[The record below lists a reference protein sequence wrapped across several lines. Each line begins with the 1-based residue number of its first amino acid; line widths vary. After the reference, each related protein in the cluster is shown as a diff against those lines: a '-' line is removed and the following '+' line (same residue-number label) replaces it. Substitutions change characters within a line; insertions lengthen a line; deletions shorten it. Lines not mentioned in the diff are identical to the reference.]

1 MSKRALVLV
10 DIQNDYFAT
19 GKWPLD
25 GVEAAADNAAR
36 ILANARAKGE
46 FVVHIRHEFNEENA
60 PFFEPGSEGAQT
72 HSKVASLAGEPVVL
86 KHQVNGFVDTPLKS
100 ILDEQG
106 IEQLTIVGNMSHMC
120 VDALTRAAA
129 DYGYANT
136 VIADA
141 CATHEQT
148 FGAVTVPAAQVQAA
162 FMAALAFAYA
172 DVVST
177 DEYLARAR

>member
-1 MSKRALVLV
+1 MTKRALVLV
-10 DIQNDYFAT
+10 DIQNDYFAN
-19 GKWPLD
+19 GKWPLE

-36 ILANARAKGE
+36 ILADARTKGQL
-46 FVVHIRHEFNEENA
+46 VVHIRHEFNEDDA
-60 PFFEPGSEGAQT
+60 PFFEPGSEGAMT
-72 HSKVASLAGEPVVL
+72 HAKVASLAGEPVVL
-86 KHQVNGFVDTPLKS
+86 KNQVNAFLDTPLKS

-141 CATHEQT
+141 CATHEQA
-148 FGAVTVPAAQVQAA
+148 FAGVTVPAAHVHAA
-162 FMAALAFAYA
+162 FMAALAFGYA
-172 DVVST
+172 EVLST
-177 DEYLARAR
+177 DEYLAR